1 MLGAGAGATSGGVSK
16 TALTFTAPL
25 LGWTGE
31 NDMLA
36 TYCVLPEET
45 AKQVATYE
53 IHQRIL
59 TGKRRGFGSV
69 KVEARIGGS
78 SWQTSLFPQKDGT
91 WFLPV
96 KAAVRRAEGLA
107 EGEPV
112 TASLDLL

>member
-1 MLGAGAGATSGGVSK
+1 VSATTV
-16 TALTFTAPL
+16 TFTAPL

-31 NDMLA
+31 SDMLA
-36 TYCVLPEET
+36 TYCMLPED
-45 AKQVATYE
+45 AARAVAAHE

-69 KVEARIGGS
+69 KVEVTIGES
-78 SWQTSLFPQKDGT
+78 SWSTSLFPQKGGS

-96 KAAVRRAEGLA
+96 KAAIRRAEGLA

-112 TASLDLL
+112 RGTLRLLA

>member
-1 MLGAGAGATSGGVSK
+1 
-16 TALTFTAPL
+16 
-25 LGWTGE
+25 
-31 NDMLA
+31 MLA
-36 TYCVLPEET
+36 TYCVLPEAT
-45 AKQVATYE
+45 AKQVAAYE

-69 KVEARIGGS
+69 KVEASIGES
-78 SWQTSLFPQKDGT
+78 CWQTSLFPQKDGT

-112 TASLDLL
+112 SVTLQLL